1 MFNLSAK
8 TLLAFVIFACPLG
21 CQAESCCADDV
32 SFEQEAGGSA
42 ACHSCCPNGECEES
56 AQHPNPPAPPEQP
69 CQCLCGGAV
78 ISPGGID
85 LKLKCDQ
92 WTGIVAISTATMAG
106 ELICHEAGTVRC
118 YHSDATPGRVIRGLH
133 MSFLC

>member
-1 MFNLSAK
+1 MFNLSVK
-8 TLLAFVIFACPLG
+8 ILLAFVIFACPLG
-21 CQAESCCADDV
+21 CQVELCCGGDRQVAEEPGGC
-32 SFEQEAGGSA
+32 EA
-42 ACHSCCPNGECEES
+42 CDSCCPSEERDAS
-56 AQHPNPPAPPEQP
+56 AEHPDAPAPREQP

-78 ISPGGID
+78 ISQGEID

-92 WTGIVAISTATMAG
+92 WTGIVAISTAITAG
-106 ELICHEAGTVRC
+106 ERICHEVGTVRC